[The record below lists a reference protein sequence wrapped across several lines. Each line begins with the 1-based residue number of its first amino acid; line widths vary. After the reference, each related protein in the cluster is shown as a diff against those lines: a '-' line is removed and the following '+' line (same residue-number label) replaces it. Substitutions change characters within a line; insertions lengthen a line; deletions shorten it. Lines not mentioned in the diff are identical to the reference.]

1 MVEFLRKTFIKDYQ
15 NIKDPSVRKAH
26 GKLASLVGVI
36 SNCFLFCVKL
46 VIGLISG
53 SIAMIADGIN
63 NLSDMGSSV
72 ITLVG
77 FKLASAP
84 ADKEHP
90 YGHQRIEYI
99 AGLIVSMII
108 IFVGGNL
115 FFSSFNKIIH
125 YEMESVSNTVLW
137 ISIGI
142 LSLSILVKM
151 WQSYFNKKIGNLL
164 QSVALCATAE
174 DSRNDCIAT
183 FTILLAD
190 IVLLFWKNIP
200 FSLDGVM
207 GILVSLFI
215 LYSGIGLIK
224 ETVDPLIGVQVD
236 KAFVKEIVTEIKKD
250 PFVLGVHDIVCHLY
264 GPTKCF
270 MTIHVEV
277 DANQKLLE
285 IHDVIDNLEK
295 KIRLEY
301 QVELT
306 IHMDPIQTDNPEVN
320 QLRGRIKQALEEI
333 DEHLSMHDFRVV
345 EGPSHTNLIFDL
357 VVPYRFTRSNEEI
370 VKLLQEKIQD
380 EGKTYYFVIEFDQQF
395 VQNDDLNDEYGN

>member
-1 MVEFLRKTFIKDYQ
+1 M
-15 NIKDPSVRKAH
+15 
-26 GKLASLVGVI
+26 
-36 SNCFLFCVKL
+36 
-46 VIGLISG
+46 
-53 SIAMIADGIN
+53 
-63 NLSDMGSSV
+63 
-72 ITLVG
+72 
-77 FKLASAP
+77 
-84 ADKEHP
+84 
-90 YGHQRIEYI
+90 
-99 AGLIVSMII
+99 
-108 IFVGGNL
+108 
-115 FFSSFNKIIH
+115 
-125 YEMESVSNTVLW
+125 
-137 ISIGI
+137 
-142 LSLSILVKM
+142 
-151 WQSYFNKKIGNLL
+151 
-164 QSVALCATAE
+164 ALCATAE

-320 QLRGRIKQALEEI
+320 QLRVRIRQALEEI